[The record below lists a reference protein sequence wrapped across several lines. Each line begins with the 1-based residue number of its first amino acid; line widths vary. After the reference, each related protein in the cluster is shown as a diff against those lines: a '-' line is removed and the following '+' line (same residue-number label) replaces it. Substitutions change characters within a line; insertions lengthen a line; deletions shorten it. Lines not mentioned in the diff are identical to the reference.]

1 MSSRRLDT
9 TIRGYQK
16 GNAHKSYMR
25 PKDAAEFYGYTREHM
40 MALASA
46 AGAVYRLPKIVL
58 ICRSR
63 LEDYM
68 NHMEKVPGTGK
79 YVNKVFVRAGE
90 GSILYSIGRN
100 RFIEMARDAGAVY
113 KLSDGMVLIH
123 LDTFDEYMEKYHQE
137 RIPLGKLLGKESK

>member
-9 TIRGYQK
+9 TIRGYRR
-16 GNAHKSYMR
+16 GNVHKSYMR
-25 PKDAAEFYGYTREHM
+25 PKDAAEFYGYAKEHM

-68 NHMEKVPGTGK
+68 NHMEKVPETGK
-79 YVNKVFVRAGE
+79 YVNKVFVRVGE
-90 GSILYSIGRN
+90 GSILYSIGRE
-100 RFIEMARDAGAVY
+100 RREHR
-113 KLSDGMVLIH
+113 LSM
-123 LDTFDEYMEKYHQE
+123 
-137 RIPLGKLLGKESK
+137 